1 MKYCERNFDQRRCD
15 CCVCDSDRC
24 PDKNGFW
31 ATLVRQSTLTAAV
44 LAICFCVAP
53 ALAVSPDRKPANQ
66 DAEGESVA
74 AEVVETD
81 SGTEH
86 SIAPEAGVDVAQ
98 HAGGGD
104 ADDDERIEDGVSS
117 EDAARPEVSELSV
130 PPSEFIS
137 YPNDRPE
144 WLADAPTHMNG
155 VDIWPVVSVPA
166 ESAEIARQS
175 LDVMVQTTIQ
185 MYAEQTFAD
194 MPGSESIRLQPS
206 QVEDLLIHKRYEG
219 VVQRGDGDERFEAA
233 VLLTFGNE
241 ARDLIRGQLESR
253 LVGRRLVQ
261 MGGATTAGLLA
272 LAVGTGVFGL
282 LSRRRQCKGSGPA
295 ACGGV

>member
-1 MKYCERNFDQRRCD
+1 MKYRERTLDQRRCD

-24 PDKNGFW
+24 PDRDGFW
-31 ATLVRQSTLTAAV
+31 SALVRQSTLTAAV

-53 ALAVSPDRKPANQ
+53 ALAVSPDTKPANQ
-66 DAEGESVA
+66 DADGESVA

-81 SGTEH
+81 SGARH
-86 SIAPEAGVDVAQ
+86 SVAPEAGVDARE
-98 HAGGGD
+98 HSGGD
-104 ADDDERIEDGVSS
+104 VSGDDERIEEAMGS
-117 EDAARPEVSELSV
+117 EGSTRPEVSELSV

-137 YPNDRPE
+137 YPDDRPE

-175 LDVMVQTTIQ
+175 LDVMIQTTIQ

-241 ARDLIRGQLESR
+241 ARDLMRGQLESR
-253 LVGRRLVQ
+253 LVGRRLVR